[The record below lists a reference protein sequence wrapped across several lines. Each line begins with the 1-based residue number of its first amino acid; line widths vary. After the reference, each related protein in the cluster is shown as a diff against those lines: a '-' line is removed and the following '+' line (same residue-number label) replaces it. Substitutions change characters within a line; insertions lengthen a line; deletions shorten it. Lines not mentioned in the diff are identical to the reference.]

1 MESSEGRDLE
11 SNWCLMRTAT
21 GPEDGT
27 KEDCCT
33 ECCRTQA
40 CNNSCAPLYRL
51 FMTRCYGHLC
61 RVGAVVC
68 GSASCLILWS
78 ELVMASSLR

>member
-1 MESSEGRDLE
+1 
-11 SNWCLMRTAT
+11 MRTEA
-21 GPEDGT
+21 GPSDGT
-27 KEDCCT
+27 NKGEDCCA
-33 ECCRTQA
+33 ECCCRTHA
-40 CNNSCAPLYRL
+40 CDNSCAPLYRL

-78 ELVMASSLR
+78 ELVMASTLK